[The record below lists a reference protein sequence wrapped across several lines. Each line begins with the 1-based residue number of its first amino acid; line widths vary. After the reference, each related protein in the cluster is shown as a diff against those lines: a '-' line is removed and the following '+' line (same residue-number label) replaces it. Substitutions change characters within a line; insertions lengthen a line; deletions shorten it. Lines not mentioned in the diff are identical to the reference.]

1 MVAVAALLALPGGAS
16 AQEIPVRPSWSLTPS
31 GLSDG
36 DKFRLI
42 FITSATHAATSP
54 DIADYNTFVQRQ
66 AAAGHRDIR
75 AYSDRFRVVGSTA
88 TVDARDNT
96 GTTGTGVP
104 IYWLN
109 GAKVADNYA
118 DFYDGT
124 WDDEENPR
132 EPSGTAYTGFINLR
146 YWTGSNDSGT
156 ESFDGG
162 VSQALGKL
170 EASRGRLDSND
181 YNPLSGL
188 EGLTSNFLRFYGL
201 SPVFTVKEAPKI
213 ADVSVTSRPAD
224 GTNTF
229 KADEQ
234 IEVTAGWR
242 HRG

>member
-1 MVAVAALLALPGGAS
+1 MRFVQIQEGNDDPGARVGEDRMVGVGPLAFGGDGARVVLAGKRGGCVRAGPGGWTDLP
-16 AQEIPVRPSWSLTPS
+16 EP
-31 GLSDG
+31 
-36 DKFRLI
+36 
-42 FITSATHAATSP
+42 
-54 DIADYNTFVQRQ
+54 RQ
-66 AAAGHRDIR
+66 AAGVGENVGPVAELADVGAAGD
-75 AYSDRFRVVGSTA
+75 APDP
-88 TVDARDNT
+88 VDGGA
-96 GTTGTGVP
+96 VP
-104 IYWLN
+104 LFAVIE
-109 GAKVADNYA
+109 V
-118 DFYDGT
+118 
-124 WDDEENPR
+124 E
-132 EPSGTAYTGFINLR
+132 
-146 YWTGSNDSGT
+146 
-156 ESFDGG
+156 GG

-242 HRG
+242 HRGWRYSRRCSICARSAAIRGW